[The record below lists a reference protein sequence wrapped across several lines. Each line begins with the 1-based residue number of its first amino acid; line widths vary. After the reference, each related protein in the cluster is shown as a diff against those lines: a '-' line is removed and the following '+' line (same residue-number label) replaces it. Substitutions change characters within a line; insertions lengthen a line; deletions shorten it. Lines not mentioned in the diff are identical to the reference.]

1 LPRRRPPVAAESEQ
15 VGDTNA
21 AGVPIMPRELTLARY
36 SEWPSHV
43 EWCRRQRAWL
53 REHGVDPAD
62 WNAVSP
68 IRNASRRVHAE
79 RVGDLPALDRAR
91 LRALEGRRS
100 ADPV

>member
-1 LPRRRPPVAAESEQ
+1 
-15 VGDTNA
+15 
-21 AGVPIMPRELTLARY
+21 MPRELTLHRY
-36 SEWPSHV
+36 SECPSHV

-53 REHGVDPAD
+53 REHGVDPGD

-79 RVGDLPALDRAR
+79 VVGDLPALDRAR

-100 ADPV
+100 ADPVSGVALDVAEQVREKMAR